1 MFMIIRESTA
11 AGGGATAMSV
21 PQERTAKQ
29 VQAAIKKKVEK
40 RRKRTN
46 GQGGD
51 IQVSTPQPGRTQR
64 GVHTPQTPSDDGRTL
79 EDRLEEMMEGPQR
92 RDKVREEVVRE
103 EEAPVDLL
111 PIVDSVFGQDR
122 ELRPEEMDELREAF
136 LEFDK
141 NKDGYISH
149 KDLGEC
155 MRTMG
160 YMPTEMELIEL
171 SQQICGGKVD
181 FEDFVELMGP
191 KMLAE
196 TADMIGVKELR
207 DAFKEFDSNGDGQI
221 SLTELR
227 EAMKKL
233 MGEQVT
239 NREINEILRDVDLNG
254 DGLVDFE
261 EFVRMM
267 SR

>member
-1 MFMIIRESTA
+1 LHKEEQEALVDKPYRDSF
-11 AGGGATAMSV
+11 GALVKNCNMLHNIVGPACIFLKEGFS
-21 PQERTAKQ
+21 
-29 VQAAIKKKVEK
+29 
-40 RRKRTN
+40 
-46 GQGGD
+46 
-51 IQVSTPQPGRTQR
+51 
-64 GVHTPQTPSDDGRTL
+64 HTF
-79 EDRLEEMMEGPQR
+79 DR
-92 RDKVREEVVRE
+92 D
-103 EEAPVDLL
+103 
-111 PIVDSVFGQDR
+111 
-122 ELRPEEMDELREAF
+122 LRPEELDELREAF
-136 LEFDK
+136 VEFDK
-141 NKDGYISH
+141 NKKGYISH

-207 DAFKEFDSNGDGQI
+207 DAFKEFDSNGDGLI
-221 SLTELR
+221 SLAELR

-239 NREINEILRDVDLNG
+239 NKEINEILRDVDLNG

-261 EFVRMM
+261 EFISDR
-267 SR
+267 SRC

>member
-1 MFMIIRESTA
+1 MFMIIREGS
-11 AGGGATAMSV
+11 AGGAGSTGGMSA
-21 PQERTAKQ
+21 PPERTAKQ

-40 RRKRTN
+40 QRKQVDMGVVEVFSSNSRPKI
-46 GQGGD
+46 GQKKNQPIHPPSRSGD
-51 IQVSTPQPGRTQR
+51 G
-64 GVHTPQTPSDDGRTL
+64 
-79 EDRLEEMMEGPQR
+79 
-92 RDKVREEVVRE
+92 E
-103 EEAPVDLL
+103 EEEDEEPVETEGEPKEKEELDLGT
-111 PIVDSVFGQDR
+111 IVDSVFGQDR
-122 ELRPEEMDELREAF
+122 ELRPEEIEELREAF
-136 LEFDK
+136 KEFDR
-141 NKDGYISH
+141 NKGYINCR
-149 KDLGEC
+149 DLGEC

-171 SQQICGGKVD
+171 SQTISGGKID

-221 SLTELR
+221 SITELR

-233 MGEQVT
+233 MGEQL
-239 NREINEILRDVDLNG
+239 NPRDIDDILRDADLNG